1 MVSPSEKQ
9 KMTKQW
15 YVVHTYSG
23 FENKVKETLEQ
34 RVKALGYESRIEEI
48 LIPTEDVIERRGHKR
63 VVTDKKLF
71 PGYILIKMDE
81 IKEGQNEDLWH
92 FVRSTPK
99 VTGFVGSGKAPSP
112 LTEQEFD
119 QIVNRMEETTEKPA
133 HAQVYDRG
141 DMVRIIDGPFSNFQ
155 GRVEDVNLERNT
167 LRVLVTIFGRP
178 TPVELEFLQVEK
190 A

>member
-1 MVSPSEKQ
+1 MTSNAQNGQKLEKN
-9 KMTKQW
+9 W

-23 FENKVKETLEQ
+23 FEAKVKETLEQ
-34 RVKALGYESRIEEI
+34 RIKALGYDDVIEEV
-48 LIPTEDVIERRGHKR
+48 LIPTEDVIERRGTKR

-71 PGYILIKMDE
+71 PGYILIKMAMNDH
-81 IKEGQNEDLWH
+81 LWH

-99 VTGFVGSGKAPSP
+99 VTGFVGSGKTPTP
-112 LTEQEFD
+112 LTEREFN

-133 HAQVYDRG
+133 HATVYERG
-141 DMVRIIDGPFSNFQ
+141 DMVRIIDGPFTNFQ

-167 LRVLVTIFGRP
+167 LRVLVTIFGRA

>member
-1 MVSPSEKQ
+1 
-9 KMTKQW
+9 MTEIEQQTTKLW

-23 FENKVKETLEQ
+23 FEKKVKESLEQ
-34 RVKALGYESRIEEI
+34 RISAMGYEDRIEEI
-48 LIPTEDVIERRGHKR
+48 MIPTEDVVERRGSKR

-71 PGYILIKMDE
+71 PGYLLIKMDM
-81 IKEGQNEDLWH
+81 DDHLWH

-99 VTGFVGSGKAPSP
+99 VTGFVGSGKNPTP
-112 LTEQEFD
+112 LSESELD
-119 QIVNRMEETTEKPA
+119 QILNRMEETAEKPA
-133 HAQVYDRG
+133 PATVFEPG
-141 DMVRIIDGPFSNFQ
+141 DVVRIIDGPFTNFQ

-167 LRVLVTIFGRP
+167 LRVLVTIFGRA

>member
-1 MVSPSEKQ
+1 
-9 KMTKQW
+9 MTENEQQAVKRW

-23 FENKVKETLEQ
+23 FEKKVKESLEQ
-34 RVKALGYESRIEEI
+34 RITAMGYESRIEEI
-48 LIPTEDVIERRGHKR
+48 LIPTEDVVERRGSKR

-71 PGYILIKMDE
+71 PGYLLIKMEMD
-81 IKEGQNEDLWH
+81 DHLWH

-99 VTGFVGSGKAPSP
+99 VTGFVGSGKNPTP
-112 LTEQEFD
+112 LSDSELD
-119 QIVNRMEETTEKPA
+119 QILNRMEETAEKPA
-133 HAQVYDRG
+133 PATVYEPG
-141 DMVRIIDGPFSNFQ
+141 DVVRITDGPFTNFQ

-167 LRVLVTIFGRP
+167 LRVLVTIFGRA

>member
-1 MVSPSEKQ
+1 MTEKEQ
-9 KMTKQW
+9 QSTKLW

-23 FENKVKETLEQ
+23 FEKKVKESLEQ
-34 RVKALGYESRIEEI
+34 RISAMGYEDRIEEI
-48 LIPTEDVIERRGHKR
+48 MIPTEDVVERRGSKR

-71 PGYILIKMDE
+71 PGYLLIKMDM
-81 IKEGQNEDLWH
+81 DDHLWH

-99 VTGFVGSGKAPSP
+99 VTGFVGSGKNPTP
-112 LTEQEFD
+112 LSESELD
-119 QIVNRMEETTEKPA
+119 QILNRMEETAEKPA
-133 HAQVYDRG
+133 PATVFEPG
-141 DMVRIIDGPFSNFQ
+141 DVVRIIDGPFTNFQ

-167 LRVLVTIFGRP
+167 LRVLVTIFGRA

>member
-1 MVSPSEKQ
+1 MAAVDNER
-9 KMTKQW
+9 TKVW

-23 FENKVKETLEQ
+23 FENKVKETIEQ
-34 RVKALGYESRIEEI
+34 RVKALDYENRIEEV
-48 LIPTEDVIERRGHKR
+48 LIPTEDVIERRGNKR

-71 PGYILIKMDE
+71 PGYILIKME
-81 IKEGQNEDLWH
+81 RIRENENQDLWH

-99 VTGFVGSGKAPSP
+99 VTGFVGSGKTPTP
-112 LTEQEFD
+112 LSEDEFN
-119 QIVNRMEETTEKPA
+119 QIVNRMEETTEKPT
-133 HAQVYDRG
+133 HATVYERG
-141 DMVRIIDGPFSNFQ
+141 DLVRIVDGPFTNFQ

-167 LRVLVTIFGRP
+167 LRVLVTIFGRA